1 MSVSGNRR
9 TVAEVAALA
18 FCLAMVVSGYVRTDV
33 VFLYPEAG
41 EAVALAREQAAAKI
55 PVVYVYQPGEEWC
68 IWAVADELMEYER
81 VYFVSVENAEPLK
94 EPAVM
99 DADAVVIYLPCSDD
113 GKEEAAQGMW
123 LLSGNAK
130 LSEGRLQYRHKY
142 CLKWYYC
149 GDKTAADSGENP

>member
-1 MSVSGNRR
+1 MFVSGSRR
-9 TVAEVAALA
+9 TVAEAAALA

-94 EPAVM
+94 EPAVL

-113 GKEEAAQGMW
+113 GKEEAAQSMW

-142 CLKWYYC
+142 CSKWYYC
-149 GDKTAADSGENP
+149 GDETAADSGENP